1 MIVKEARSH
10 HSKLVI
16 DTLVEA
22 FREDPVFNWISSNPA
37 YQEFFFKTMT
47 PYFLNNGYATL
58 HKSGN
63 GAMLWS
69 PPNKKPKPLLTLK
82 NTTHLMKTSSLTN
95 LARGIKV
102 LLQLEFSHPKK
113 PHYYLLAI
121 GTNSEGRG
129 KGFGTALIKDLLR
142 RCDEESVPAYLEN
155 TNKNNLAFYQ
165 GHGFN
170 VTKRIDLLSG
180 PSIWLMMRQPIA
192 QCAT

>member
-37 YQEFFFKTMT
+37 YQKFFFNTMA
-47 PYFLNNGYATL
+47 PYFLNNGYASL

-63 GAMLWS
+63 GAMLWA
-69 PPNKKPKPLLTLK
+69 PPNKKPKPFLSLK
-82 NTTHLMKTSSLTN
+82 NTAHLIKISNLTN
-95 LARGIKV
+95 LFRGIKV
-102 LLQLEFSHPKK
+102 LLQLEFSHPKF

-121 GTNSEGRG
+121 GTNAEGRG
-129 KGFGTALIKDLLR
+129 KGIGSALIKDLLR

-170 VTKRIDLLSG
+170 VTKRIDLLDG
-180 PSIWLMMRQPIA
+180 PSIWLMVRQSSH
-192 QCAT
+192 